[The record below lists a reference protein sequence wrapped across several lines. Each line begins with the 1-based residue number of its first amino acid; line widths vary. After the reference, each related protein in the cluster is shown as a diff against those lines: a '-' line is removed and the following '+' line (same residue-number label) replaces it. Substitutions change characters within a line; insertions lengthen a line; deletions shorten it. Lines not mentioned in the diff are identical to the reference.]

1 MVIDY
6 YFVMDAENHI
16 QLSSYLSYV
25 SGALAGCAATIGS
38 YPFDL
43 LRTILA
49 SQGEPKVWNTDIF
62 IRCIYRIFQLVALI
76 SNVDDNYKFSFY
88 ACKLITLFQ

>member
-1 MVIDY
+1 MLKLLGNQNLLVSVFIY
-6 YFVMDAENHI
+6 RYCLVFSDAEAHK
-16 QLSSYLSYV
+16 QLSPYLSYI

-49 SQGEPKVWNTDIF
+49 SQGEPKVPNLMNDSF
-62 IRCIYRIFQLVALI
+62 YLI
-76 SNVDDNYKFSFY
+76 SLS
-88 ACKLITLFQ
+88 

>member
-1 MVIDY
+1 MK
-6 YFVMDAENHI
+6 
-16 QLSSYLSYV
+16 LSPHLSYF

-49 SQGEPKVWNTDIF
+49 SQGEPKVF
-62 IRCIYRIFQLVALI
+62 FVYFQCSFEYRELSQ
-76 SNVDDNYKFSFY
+76 
-88 ACKLITLFQ
+88 